1 MPTGYLPLPELS
13 GKCSDLVPHLLVLR
27 ITWPKS
33 LQLSKQPLTVCTVWR
48 WRYPCQ
54 QDVATFYCQAV
65 SFCCIGV
72 VIALGPQLNIPSL
85 FFSPSMCTHS
95 LTSHYFVNGGWFES
109 DNYLIDNVDP
119 IRHIP
124 ATIVQGRYDIVT
136 PMKTAW
142 DLHKVQPCTHPWKFT

>member
-1 MPTGYLPLPELS
+1 MI
-13 GKCSDLVPHLLVLR
+13 VRRH
-27 ITWPKS
+27 
-33 LQLSKQPLTVCTVWR
+33 
-48 WRYPCQ
+48 PCQ
-54 QDVATFYCQAV
+54 QVVHFLSQ
-65 SFCCIGV
+65 FCCIGV
-72 VIALGPQLNIPSL
+72 VIALGPQHNPSV
-85 FFSPSMCTHS
+85 FFSPSTCTHS

-142 DLHKVQPCTHPWKFT
+142 DLHKVQPCTHPFNQTEPCSLISRPLPSFLSLRQLLFFHNASDGKLEKA